1 MEKNTDRLK
10 NMNKYSYNSDTRVEA
25 KYRSF
30 KELADTDAWKND
42 TNKYVFERYLPNYY
56 EGFGEVIL
64 TSNIIDELV
73 NEVEICTGTEI
84 KLILKNSG
92 VYLLED
98 KRGQHRGLIMEKPV
112 YEEKQRVYFS

>member
-1 MEKNTDRLK
+1 
-10 NMNKYSYNSDTRVEA
+10 MNKYSYNSDTRVEA
-25 KYRSF
+25 EYRSF

-42 TNKYVFERYLPNYY
+42 TNKYVFERYLPSCY

-73 NEVEICTGTEI
+73 KEVEICTGTEI
-84 KLILKNSG
+84 KLTLKNGG

-98 KRGQHRGLIMEKPV
+98 NRGQHRGFIMEKTA